1 VAVSQNI
8 EGTGGMFFFLLWAIG
23 LLLKSIYMIGVAVAS
38 TTTNDEAA
46 IQDPGEISA
55 RDDSSK

>member
-1 VAVSQNI
+1 
-8 EGTGGMFFFLLWAIG
+8 MFFFLLWAIG
-23 LLLKSIYMIGVAVAS
+23 LLLKSIDMIGVAVAS

>member
-1 VAVSQNI
+1 LSGRVSQNI

-23 LLLKSIYMIGVAVAS
+23 LLLTSIDMIGVAVAS

-46 IQDPGEISA
+46 I
-55 RDDSSK
+55 